1 MRSEQ
6 GIEARR
12 AYHRERR
19 AKLKA
24 QGLCRECR
32 AKCEKSL
39 CAECMADKASR
50 QRARKSRKRA
60 ALLESRVERMME
72 LAGRLR

>member
-6 GIEARR
+6 GIEVRR

-19 AKLKA
+19 ARLKA
-24 QGLCRECR
+24 QGLCRECGVP
-32 AKCEKSL
+32 CEKSL
-39 CAECMADKASR
+39 CSVCMADKVR
-50 QRARKSRKRA
+50 RRREARS
-60 ALLESRVERMME
+60 ESNVERMME

>member
-1 MRSEQ
+1 MRTEQ

-24 QGLCRECR
+24 QGRCRECR
-32 AKCEKSL
+32 IRCEKSL
-39 CAECMADKASR
+39 CPVCMADKTR
-50 QRARKSRKRA
+50 RKRA
-60 ALLESRVERMME
+60 ARVRAESNVDRMME

>member
-1 MRSEQ
+1 MRTEQ
-6 GIEARR
+6 GIEVRR

-24 QGLCRECR
+24 QGRCRECM

-39 CAECMADKASR
+39 CDECMADKVKR
-50 QRARKSRKRA
+50 QRAARP
-60 ALLESRVERMME
+60 ESRVERMME

>member
-1 MRSEQ
+1 VRSEQ

-24 QGLCRECR
+24 QGRCRECR
-32 AKCEKSL
+32 ARCEKSL
-39 CAECMADKASR
+39 CAECMAHKVKRRREA
-50 QRARKSRKRA
+50 RA
-60 ALLESRVERMME
+60 ESNVERMME